1 MRSHSNTST
10 NINPKDC
17 SYQCGTR
24 IYWDTSENAYFEVFS
39 KKKHICP
46 NRSSSNNNNKKS
58 VTQTATATTN
68 KPTYYKKSYFATQQ
82 PKPKMSNSLELLT
95 GPIED
100 IQRKYEVLS
109 DIIINEYNGRVHGS
123 QRDRDPRTGLID
135 LIVYFEVPEG
145 KREEVKQ
152 RVYT

>member
-1 MRSHSNTST
+1 MSSSTSNTI
-10 NINPKDC
+10 INPKNC

-24 IYWDTSENAYFEVFS
+24 IYWNTSENAYFEVFS
-39 KKKHICP
+39 KKKHVCP
-46 NRSSSNNNNKKS
+46 NRSNNSSSNNNNKP
-58 VTQTATATTN
+58 N
-68 KPTYYKKSYFATQQ
+68 YYKKSFYSKE